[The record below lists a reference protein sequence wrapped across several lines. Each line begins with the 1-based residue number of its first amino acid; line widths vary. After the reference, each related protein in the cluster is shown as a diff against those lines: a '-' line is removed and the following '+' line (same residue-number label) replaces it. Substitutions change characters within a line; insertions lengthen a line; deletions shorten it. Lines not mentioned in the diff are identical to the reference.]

1 MTLEYT
7 VERSSLHF
15 LLHSPRRDDSN
26 VGPSWTHIDC
36 EDMFSQG
43 CQASITGLCDQ
54 TSLKTWWAFNTTAK
68 ESKLLLN
75 IVKEIET
82 YMMSIVKKCFCQ
94 IPAILIHSRKL
105 QLQLAVAIRHRSS
118 CRRLDEEICDRLQAS
133 SEHES
138 ANFLLLF
145 FFIARLST
153 WHKIFESI
161 SLWND
166 FGHGCY
172 LSILLSWSHTWRF
185 GSRKMTTTVHHH
197 RSTLKQVCEYSLF
210 NWMLSFIMISAK

>member
-145 FFIARLST
+145 F
-153 WHKIFESI
+153 
-161 SLWND
+161 
-166 FGHGCY
+166 Y
-172 LSILLSWSHTWRF
+172 
-185 GSRKMTTTVHHH
+185 RKAFHLT
-197 RSTLKQVCEYSLF
+197 
-210 NWMLSFIMISAK
+210 